1 MPPVLRSLPPL
12 SPRYPS
18 SSHPTSSSSKSGD
31 RDAIV
36 VEDPAPQHLH
46 PVSPL
51 DGDVAETRD
60 LDSEVVT
67 AESCKQ
73 VWENGNNENTASHPN
88 STSSGNNKTFFWR
101 GKKVS
106 STDVASV
113 GNASDTGIQWNQSV
127 STTGRALHESA
138 KVALNA
144 GNFAQ
149 ALELFQAILE
159 AQMKRFGTRHAS
171 VAAAMH
177 NVGVCRQ
184 RMGQHTIAEKLLAE
198 AVQIREHTLGKN
210 HVEVA
215 ASLSKLGSVRI
226 SLGKFEEAFCDLRK
240 ALQIAQRQQESG
252 TNKASKTVAQMQ
264 CHLACLYFEKG
275 ELFAAQATFQDAL
288 DIYRKV
294 WKQEVGDNAGATG
307 SASSASNKSRD
318 ALMLQLTDTLCNI
331 GSILNRRKCF
341 GQAITNFQ
349 EALDLQRGILE
360 SDHPRIISTLDN
372 LAYSYSKNREYARA
386 VTCYRTM
393 LRAQVSQ
400 SGTFTEECLLTFRK
414 RVLMYDKLRLIGEA
428 INDTKD
434 VLRLQKTL
442 LPKDDVLVLETKAL
456 LEELVAKK
464 KNQRMAKQ
472 QKQQMSE
479 PVECWHSF
487 QNK

>member
-18 SSHPTSSSSKSGD
+18 PSG
-31 RDAIV
+31 RTKVGSNANE

-73 VWENGNNENTASHPN
+73 VWDEVLNSNSHYNNENSANGAT
-88 STSSGNNKTFFWR
+88 STTNTNAMTNNKLVFWR

-113 GNASDTGIQWNQSV
+113 GNASDTGIELRNQSV

-138 KVALNA
+138 KVALNS
-144 GNFAQ
+144 GNFMQ
-149 ALELFQAILE
+149 ALELFEAILE
-159 AQMKRFGTRHAS
+159 AQIKRFGTRRHAS

-184 RMGQHTIAEKLLAE
+184 RMGHHTIAETLLVE
-198 AVQIREHTLGKN
+198 ATQIREHTLGKY

-226 SLGKFEEAFCDLRK
+226 SLGRFEEAFVDLRK
-240 ALQIAQRQQESG
+240 ALHIAQAQQEPG
-252 TNKASKTVAQMQ
+252 NNKSSKTVAQMQ

-294 WKQEVGDNAGATG
+294 WKQEIGDNNAA
-307 SASSASNKSRD
+307 AQSSSNKTRD

-349 EALDLQRGILE
+349 EALDLQKGILE
-360 SDHPRIISTLDN
+360 NDHPRIISTLDN

-393 LRAQVSQ
+393 LRAQISQ

-414 RVLMYDKLRLIGEA
+414 RVLMYDKLRLVSEA

-442 LPKDDVLVLETKAL
+442 LPKDDALVLETKAL

-464 KNQRMAKQ
+464 KSQKAAKRQ
-472 QKQQMSE
+472 QPQ
-479 PVECWHSF
+479 PVEC
-487 QNK
+487 

>member
-1 MPPVLRSLPPL
+1 MPPVLRNLPPL
-12 SPRYPS
+12 SPRFPS
-18 SSHPTSSSSKSGD
+18 PTEPLKPLNGTSSNNE
-31 RDAIV
+31 

-46 PVSPL
+46 PLSPL

-60 LDSEVVT
+60 LDNDVVT
-67 AESCKQ
+67 SQGFKQ
-73 VWENGNNENTASHPN
+73 GWDEVLNNENSSNGSSSTNSNNKTAS
-88 STSSGNNKTFFWR
+88 TTFFWR
-101 GKKVS
+101 GKKVT

-127 STTGRALHESA
+127 NTTGRALHESA
-138 KVALNA
+138 KVELNA
-144 GNFAQ
+144 GNFDH
-149 ALELFQAILE
+149 ALELFEAILE
-159 AQMKRFGTRHAS
+159 AQIQRFGTCHAS

-184 RMGQHTIAEKLLAE
+184 RMRHHAVAEKLLAE
-198 AVQIREHTLGKN
+198 AVQTREKTLGKG

-215 ASLSKLGSVRI
+215 ASLSKLGSARI
-226 SLGKFEEAFCDLRK
+226 ALGKFEEAFTDLRR
-240 ALQIAQRQQESG
+240 ALKIAQSQHEPGCKQA
-252 TNKASKTVAQMQ
+252 NKTVAQMQ

-294 WKQEVGDNAGATG
+294 WKQETEPSGH
-307 SASSASNKSRD
+307 SSGQPPLSPSTKNRD

-341 GQAITNFQ
+341 AQAIPHFQ

-393 LRAQVSQ
+393 LRAQISQ

-414 RVLMYDKLRLIGEA
+414 RILMYDKLRLIVEA
-428 INDTKD
+428 VNDTKD

-456 LEELVAKK
+456 LEELLLKK
-464 KNQRMAKQ
+464 KSQKSAK
-472 QKQQMSE
+472 
-479 PVECWHSF
+479 
-487 QNK
+487 